1 MPAGSA
7 AVSAARRRR
16 SLAILLGIAVL
27 AGAGLGTWATGT
39 WPFDRQSY
47 CWGAWEVR
55 EGDRVPRVLDENS
68 ADSEDGERSG
78 EQSAPPRKGRRA
90 TCSVALRDKSG
101 SEYDERIE
109 AEVATVPRGSKERRD
124 WLRTYLDADS
134 APLPDGLPGLVG
146 RTRAVFVL
154 PEGCDSADGLP
165 TAVTVE
171 GVRTSPLPASMGSEE
186 EVADLLLSL
195 AGTAARA
202 SGCAPEEPFE
212 AVSPLAPA
220 DADDGLTAQGG
231 ELCRIPGLRFALDA
245 DDHYDSGVGAV
256 RDDLQ
261 TCSVLDTADVR
272 NPVRAALFAAV
283 SRPRLTALFTGL
295 ADGGSPGKGW
305 RGTGEVGEEH
315 GLLTATCAGRPTVF
329 FLQLDAFLAAHA
341 DPDPRRVFAAAAN
354 SVADRLGCP
363 AVAPGS

>member
-1 MPAGSA
+1 MTGSDKSAG
-7 AVSAARRRR
+7 SAARRRR
-16 SLAILLGIAVL
+16 GLAVLLGIAVL
-27 AGAGLGTWATGT
+27 AGAGLGTRATET

-55 EGDRVPRVLDENS
+55 EGDRVPHVLDELP
-68 ADSEDGERSG
+68 EDEERSG

-90 TCSVALRDKSG
+90 TCSVTLRDTSG
-101 SEYDERIE
+101 SGYDERIE

-146 RTRAVFVL
+146 RARAVFVL
-154 PEGCDSADGLP
+154 PEKCDSADGLP

-171 GVRTSPLPASMGSEE
+171 GARTSPLAASMGTEE

-195 AGTAARA
+195 AGTAAHA

-212 AVSPLAPA
+212 AVSPLARA
-220 DADDGLTAQGG
+220 DADDSLTAQGA
-231 ELCRIPGLRFALDA
+231 ELCRIPGLRFDLDK
-245 DDHYDSGVGAV
+245 DDHYDAGVGAV

-295 ADGGSPGKGW
+295 AGDGPPGEGW

-315 GLLTATCAGRPTVF
+315 GVLTATCAGRPTVF
-329 FLQLDAFLAAHA
+329 FLQLDAFLAAQA

-363 AVAPGS
+363 AVAPRS

>member
-1 MPAGSA
+1 MSAGSA
-7 AVSAARRRR
+7 AVPAARRRR
-16 SLAILLGIAVL
+16 SLAVLLGVAVL

-39 WPFDRQSY
+39 WPFARQSY
-47 CWGAWEVR
+47 CWGAWEAR
-55 EGDRVPRVLDENS
+55 EGDRVPRVLDKTSQDE
-68 ADSEDGERSG
+68 ERSG

-90 TCSVALRDKSG
+90 TCSVTLRDTGGSG
-101 SEYDERIE
+101 YDERVE
-109 AEVATVPRGSKERRD
+109 AEVATVPRGSKERRG

-154 PEGCDSADGLP
+154 PEECDSADGLP
-165 TAVTVE
+165 TAVTVQ
-171 GVRTSPLPASMGSEE
+171 GAGTSPLTASMGTEGQ
-186 EVADLLLSL
+186 VADLLLSL

-202 SGCAPEEPFE
+202 SGCAPDEPFE
-212 AVSPLAPA
+212 AGSPLARA
-220 DADDGLTAQGG
+220 GADDGLTAQGG
-231 ELCRIPGLRFALDA
+231 ELCRIPGLRFDLDK
-245 DDHYDSGVGAV
+245 DDHYDAGVGAV

-261 TCSVLDTADVR
+261 TCSVLATADVR

-283 SRPRLTALFTGL
+283 SRPRLAALFTGL
-295 ADGGSPGKGW
+295 ADDRSPGEGW

-315 GLLTATCAGRPTVF
+315 GLLTATCTGRPTVF
-329 FLQLDAFLAAHA
+329 FLQLDAYLAAHA

-363 AVAPGS
+363 AVAPAS